1 MIFEIARS
9 EIGYTDQEPSEYA
22 TSVLSAAISE
32 GYRGPVF
39 LQGDHFQ
46 VSASRYASD
55 PKQEIEALKGLIG
68 QALVA
73 GFFNIDVDASTMV
86 DLSKPT
92 ALEQQKLNIELS
104 VMFSTLVRELE
115 PKGVTVS
122 IGGEIG
128 EVGGHNSTEEELRAY
143 LDGYDAELKSVAP
156 EGAGLSK
163 ISVQTGTSHG
173 GVVLPDGSIAKVR
186 VDFDTLRQLSRV
198 ARKDYGLGGTVQH
211 GASTLPEEAF
221 GKFVEY
227 EACEVHLATNFANI
241 FFDLIPLAMKEDMY
255 AYLRER
261 HASARKRGMTDEQFY
276 YQARKNVIGPFKAKS
291 WNLPVSEKAKIT
303 SAWEQ
308 QFTKL
313 FTLLG
318 ANGTRQYIEKFIKPE
333 KIAPNIG
340 DYMDNL
346 KIYQQPHGLAD

>member
-1 MIFEIARS
+1 MARYVARAAALELGIIPASINDLYIARGQGNVPLTFTVPAINLRVLSFEAARAVFRTALKTDAAAMIFEIARS

-156 EGAGLSK
+156 EGAG
-163 ISVQTGTSHG
+163 G
-173 GVVLPDGSIAKVR
+173 
-186 VDFDTLRQLSRV
+186 F
-198 ARKDYGLGGTVQH
+198 LG
-211 GASTLPEEAF
+211 
-221 GKFVEY
+221 
-227 EACEVHLATNFANI
+227 
-241 FFDLIPLAMKEDMY
+241 
-255 AYLRER
+255 
-261 HASARKRGMTDEQFY
+261 
-276 YQARKNVIGPFKAKS
+276 
-291 WNLPVSEKAKIT
+291 
-303 SAWEQ
+303 
-308 QFTKL
+308 
-313 FTLLG
+313 
-318 ANGTRQYIEKFIKPE
+318 
-333 KIAPNIG
+333 
-340 DYMDNL
+340 
-346 KIYQQPHGLAD
+346 